1 MAAFIRRTARPL
13 AILGC
18 ALFLVVSLPAT
29 PSGAQTS
36 NMRPGVH
43 VYLFRGLLNV
53 FSLGMDDFANELAK
67 RRIGASVYN
76 HMLWGSAAE
85 DAARNYKNG
94 RARTIVV
101 MGHSM
106 GVSAVIS
113 MVERLGQLNVPVAV
127 AVTLDGSPAVVP
139 SGRVHRFVNLYI
151 STGVGG
157 RLTKG
162 PKFRG
167 SLSNVDVSRLANIGH
182 LNIDKQA
189 AIHKMLMG
197 YVNGAIGG
205 SRSAS
210 TPRPAGAAQPGAK
223 PAAVPAAKP
232 PAPPASGKN
241 GPAS

>member
-1 MAAFIRRTARPL
+1 MTGRLAVLIGTLFI
-13 AILGC
+13 
-18 ALFLVVSLPAT
+18 VVSLTTTSAV
-29 PSGAQTS
+29 AQRS
-36 NMRPGVH
+36 NFRPGVH

-67 RRIGASVYN
+67 RRIAASVYN
-76 HMLWGSAAE
+76 HMLWSSAAE
-85 DAARNYKNG
+85 DAAQNYKSG
-94 RARTIVV
+94 RTRTIIA

-113 MVERLGQLNVPVAV
+113 MVERLGQLNIPVAV
-127 AVTLDGSPAVVP
+127 AVTLDGSPAVVQ

-162 PKFRG
+162 PSFRG
-167 SLSNVDVSRLANIGH
+167 SLSNVDVSRLADIGH

-205 SRSAS
+205 GARSAS
-210 TPRPAGAAQPGAK
+210 APGSSGAAQPGAK
-223 PAAVPAAKP
+223 PSAAPAKRRA
-232 PAPPASGKN
+232 APPASSKSNRG
-241 GPAS
+241 STS